1 MVGDVTTPAGFVGA
15 VVSDAWW
22 LRASDLAD
30 QIDKAP
36 SKPSDSLWY
45 KFAQGWLCLISAELT
60 LLSRFN
66 EIYPEGAEHGP
77 PSDTLFKVTC
87 RISPI
92 EGSSLAAIIFD
103 DPEPLDSF
111 EFCRALFPD
120 RGYAE
125 GPAGPDGWR
134 TISINDGSS
143 KPLIA
148 LRGPHAI
155 VDLDQVWQPL
165 VANYAVSRVLR
176 LQRHLLF
183 FHAGSIG
190 INGRGLM
197 VTGPKN
203 SGKTTTSMTLA
214 SRGHSFLGDEMAAVD
229 KKSGAMFPFRR
240 AASIRTG
247 PRSSRVDDQITSRS
261 FRSEKFP
268 DGGERVLANI
278 GEMFP
283 DAAPAAATLTS
294 IFFLRGFAAKPAAAP
309 FPFGVEHFHML
320 SPLACSMWGVPAV
333 TRMMDLARLA
343 GRAKCYFLDLGKPDD
358 TADLIEQIV
367 RGDTE

>member
-1 MVGDVTTPAGFVGA
+1 MTSV
-15 VVSDAWW
+15 AWW
-22 LRASDLAD
+22 LNASELVA
-30 QIDKAP
+30 IDETVP
-36 SKPSDSLWY
+36 SKPDDGIWY
-45 KFAQGWLCLISAELT
+45 KFAKGWLCLICAEPT
-60 LLSRFN
+60 LSSRFN
-66 EIYPEGAEHGP
+66 EIYPEGANSES
-77 PSDTLFKVTC
+77 PSDGLPKVIC
-87 RISPI
+87 RVRPI
-92 EGSSLAAIIFD
+92 EGSSLATVVFD

-111 EFCRALFPD
+111 EFCRTLFPD

-134 TISINDGSS
+134 TISINDSS
-143 KPLIA
+143 AKPFIA
-148 LRGPHAI
+148 MRGLRAI
-155 VDLDQVWQPL
+155 VDLGQVWQPF

-176 LQRHLLF
+176 LQPQLLF

-229 KKSGAMFPFRR
+229 KRSGAMFPFRR
-240 AASIRTG
+240 AVSIRAG
-247 PRSSRVDDQITSRS
+247 PRSNRVDDQMSKRD
-261 FRSEKFP
+261 FRSERFP
-268 DGGERVLANI
+268 DGGERVLANV

-283 DAAPAAATLTS
+283 DAAAAAATLTS
-294 IFFLRGFAAKPAAAP
+294 IFFLRSFAAKPVASP

-320 SPLACSMWGVPAV
+320 SPLTCSMWGVPAV

-343 GRAKCYFLDLGKPDD
+343 GRAKCYFLDLGEPDD

-367 RGDTE
+367 RGDVE

>member
-1 MVGDVTTPAGFVGA
+1 VT
-15 VVSDAWW
+15 SDAWW
-22 LRASDLAD
+22 LSATDLAD
-30 QIDKAP
+30 AKEDVP
-36 SKPSDSLWY
+36 SKSADGTWY
-45 KFAQGWLCLISAELT
+45 KFAQGWLCLICAEPT
-60 LLSRFN
+60 LSSRFN
-66 EIYPEGAEHGP
+66 EIYPEGAGSGP
-77 PSDTLFKVTC
+77 PDDSLPKVTC
-87 RISPI
+87 RVSVI
-92 EGSSLAAIIFD
+92 EGSSHAAIVFE

-111 EFCRALFPD
+111 AFCRTLFPD
-120 RGYAE
+120 RGYTE

-134 TISINDGSS
+134 TISANEASA

-148 LRGPHAI
+148 LRGLQAI
-155 VDLDQVWQPL
+155 VDLRQVWQPF

-176 LQRHLLF
+176 LQRQLLF

-190 INGRGLM
+190 IDGLGLM
-197 VTGPKN
+197 VIGPKN

-229 KKSGAMFPFRR
+229 KRSGAMFPFRR

-247 PRSSRVDDQITSRS
+247 PRGDRVDDQISKRK
-261 FRSEKFP
+261 FRTERFP
-268 DGGERVLANI
+268 DGGERVLASV

-283 DAAPAAATLTS
+283 DAVAAPATLTS
-294 IFFLRGFAAKPAAAP
+294 IFFLRGFAAKPAATL
-309 FPFGVEHFHML
+309 FPFAVEHFHML

-333 TRMMDLARLA
+333 TRMMDIARLA

-367 RGDTE
+367 RGGVE

>member
-1 MVGDVTTPAGFVGA
+1 VTSG
-15 VVSDAWW
+15 AWW
-22 LRASDLAD
+22 LHASNLTDESNG
-30 QIDKAP
+30 AP
-36 SKPSDSLWY
+36 SKPAEGLWY
-45 KFAQGWLCLISAELT
+45 RFAQGWLCLICAEPT
-60 LLSRFN
+60 LSNRFN
-66 EIYPEGAEHGP
+66 EIYPEGADSGP
-77 PSDTLFKVTC
+77 PSNCQIRVTC
-87 RISPI
+87 RVRPI
-92 EGSSLAAIIFD
+92 EGASLARIDFE
-103 DPEPLDSF
+103 DPESLDSF
-111 EFCRALFPD
+111 AFCRTLFPD

-125 GPAGPDGWR
+125 GPPGPDGWR
-134 TISINDGSS
+134 TISINDSS
-143 KPLIA
+143 ARPFIA
-148 LRGPHAI
+148 LRGLQAI
-155 VDLDQVWQPL
+155 VDLNQIWQPF

-176 LQRHLLF
+176 LQRQLLF

-197 VTGPKN
+197 ITGAKN

-240 AASIRTG
+240 AASIRAG
-247 PRSSRVDDQITSRS
+247 PRSNRVDDQISKRNL
-261 FRSEKFP
+261 RSERFP
-268 DGGERVLANI
+268 DGGERILANV

-283 DAAPAAATLTS
+283 AAASASATLTS
-294 IFFLRGFAAKPAAAP
+294 IFFLRGFAAKPVASP

-343 GRAKCYFLDLGKPDD
+343 GRTKCYFLDLGDPDE

-367 RGDTE
+367 LGDVE